1 MKFARS
7 FLIFCYGLFTIAS
20 QTLLFREF
28 ITTFQ
33 GSDISVGLFF
43 ASWFFWIGLGA
54 LVAYRSSKIITWLI
68 ENIDL
73 LFFAY
78 IPAFILELFLII
90 QARHIASVSSYTSL
104 STGQMVALS
113 LLVNAPV
120 SIITGLFFPLACR
133 WIQSSSRF
141 PVSSVY
147 IIEAAGAF
155 LGGIGA
161 TVLLGIGVNSITIF
175 LLLVFIISIALFFV
189 SRNSKPKL
197 IFSSLLAACILFC
210 LAAGADKSLNR
221 YIQTV
226 KWSKLLPVEAM
237 TSSFQTAQAEYL
249 YGIYRGQWVVIS
261 QGSTCES
268 LPDKETTG
276 RIAAITLSQNPDA
289 KKILVIGA
297 GYGLCCEFLNLPQV
311 QQITWTHCDNQYIQ
325 QVDKYLP
332 QQFKTK
338 DSRLQCPPGD
348 IRTQLS
354 GQKNDYD
361 IVIINLPQVTS
372 SVLNR
377 YFTVEFYQQ
386 LKNSIAADGIVA
398 VRVTAGEN
406 IMGTELIGLGASIKS
421 TLEKVFSHF
430 VLTTGDDSWFIA
442 SDSYNLT
449 GVPGTLRDRFAAI
462 KNAPAVFAPPAL
474 LSVYLPDRAAAAME
488 NYNDANLPQHLL
500 INTDSRPLT
509 NLYSLLLASKQS
521 GAPVTKIV
529 KLLASTGVTIFLIPI
544 FVFVILQLLYIIRCR
559 NQNSASSLDSSFLV
573 FTAGWLGIGTTIVLM
588 YLYQTRFGSL
598 YLHIGI
604 ISSLFMIGLTTGAAL
619 VRYSPGSLNKKLF
632 IAIPI
637 HAALLITIALLPV
650 DFWTHWTFAAIF
662 FLCGLCSG
670 AYFPIAANQL
680 ADCSFETGLAGA
692 KLELSDHIGASAGS
706 LITGLVL
713 VPVLGTNATILVF
726 IVLLLANLP
735 AALFQSF
742 KAGNNMKSQKDFST
756 KKTEHSLPTRF
767 LQAAVLICAIL
778 ILAIYLYIQ
787 SKPAESI
794 PAAAIPV
801 IKPSST
807 SPPDTDI
814 KTQTIS
820 SGRPRNVDIQRVRT
834 MIEKKKLSDHEAKYY
849 KKSE

>member
-1 MKFARS
+1 MKFARY
-7 FLIFCYGLFTIAS
+7 FLIFCYGLFTIAA

-54 LVAYRSSKIITWLI
+54 AFAYRSCKITDSLQK
-68 ENIDL
+68 NIDL

-78 IPAFILELFLII
+78 IPTFILELLLIVH
-90 QARHIASVSSYTSL
+90 ARHIASVSSYTLL
-104 STGQMVALS
+104 SIRQMISLS
-113 LLVNAPV
+113 LLVNAPI
-120 SIITGLFFPLACR
+120 SIITGVFFPLACR

-141 PVSSVY
+141 PVSNVY

-161 TVLLGIGVNSITIF
+161 TVLLAVGESSITIF
-175 LLLVFIISIALFFV
+175 FLLAFLISFALFLV
-189 SRNSKPKL
+189 NKNSKPKP
-197 IFSSLLAACILFC
+197 IFALVLALCILLF
-210 LAAGADKSLNR
+210 LAAGTDKALNR
-221 YIQTV
+221 YLQTV
-226 KWSKLLPVEAM
+226 KWSKLLPPEAM
-237 TSSFQTAQAEYL
+237 TGSFQTAQAEYL
-249 YGIYRGQWVVIS
+249 YGTYRGQWVVIS
-261 QGSTCES
+261 QGSTAEAI
-268 LPDKETTG
+268 PDRETTG
-276 RIAAITLSQNPDA
+276 RIAAIALSQKPDA
-289 KKILVIGA
+289 KNILVIGS
-297 GYGLCCEFLNLPQV
+297 GLGLCYEFLNLPQI
-311 QQITWTHCDNQYIQ
+311 QQVTWAHCDNQYIQ
-325 QVDKYLP
+325 QVDKFLP
-332 QQFKTK
+332 PQFKTK
-338 DSRLQCPPGD
+338 DSRLVCPPGD

-386 LKNSIAADGIVA
+386 LKKSIAADGIVA

-406 IMGTELIGLGASIKS
+406 IMGTELIDLGASIKS

-449 GVPGTLRDRFAAI
+449 GVPGILRDRFAGI
-462 KNAPAVFAPPAL
+462 KNASAVFTPPAL

-488 NYNDANLPQHLL
+488 NYNDADLPQNLL

-544 FVFVILQLLYIIRCR
+544 FIFVILRLLYIIRSR
-559 NQNSASSLDSSFLV
+559 NQNSVSSLDSSFLV

-598 YLHIGI
+598 YLHIGT
-604 ISSLFMIGLTTGAAL
+604 ISSLFMIGITTGAAL
-619 VRYSPGSLNKKLF
+619 IRYSPGSLNQKLF
-632 IAIPI
+632 VAIPI
-637 HAALLITIALLPV
+637 HAVLLIAIALLPV

-670 AYFPIAANQL
+670 AYFPIAAEQFAESGL
-680 ADCSFETGLAGA
+680 ETGFAGA
-692 KLELSDHIGASAGS
+692 KLEIADHIGASAGS
-706 LITGLVL
+706 LITGLAL

-726 IVLLLANLP
+726 IALILANLP
-735 AALFQSF
+735 AVLFQSF
-742 KAGNNMKSQKDFST
+742 KTGNNLKSQKDLSPQ
-756 KKTEHSLPTRF
+756 KTEYSLPTRF
-767 LQAAVLICAIL
+767 LPAAILICAIL
-778 ILAIYLYIQ
+778 ILAIYLYIY

-801 IKPSST
+801 TKSSST
-807 SPPDTDI
+807 LPPGTDT

-820 SGRPRNVDIQRVRT
+820 SGRPRDVDIQRVHT
-834 MIEKKKLSDHEAKYY
+834 MIEEKKLSDHEAKYY